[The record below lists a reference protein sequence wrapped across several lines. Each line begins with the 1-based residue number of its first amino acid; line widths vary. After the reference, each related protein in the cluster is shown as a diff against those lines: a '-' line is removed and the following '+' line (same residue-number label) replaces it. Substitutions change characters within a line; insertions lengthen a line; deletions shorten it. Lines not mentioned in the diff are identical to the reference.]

1 MAIDTHYRELIYITA
16 WQHCISL
23 HLVSGIFFPEVPYK
37 YSTTYQALAVL
48 RWWDEISA
56 TSASI
61 FSYLIRYLSHLSSIR
76 YKGCGRQSTTFNSWV
91 LSLVKCRWVS
101 MGKQFGRH
109 WTASLQ
115 VVHIAI
121 TCVHPE
127 SHRYWGEIR
136 GSTVI
141 WDKVFNLSQSK
152 LRPLFGGYF
161 SRILLGYSLVLGL
174 SREQFGTFWNR
185 LLQVGVR
192 WWLRNDPEWSYP

>member
-1 MAIDTHYRELIYITA
+1 MKDTTHSNYGYRYSSPWTHIHT
-16 WQHCISL
+16 SMPTL
-23 HLVSGIFFPEVPYK
+23 HIIASCVRDFFPEFPYK

-109 WTASLQ
+109 WTASLL

-121 TCVHPE
+121 TCE
-127 SHRYWGEIR
+127 LLCI
-136 GSTVI
+136 
-141 WDKVFNLSQSK
+141 LS
-152 LRPLFGGYF
+152 L
-161 SRILLGYSLVLGL
+161 LVLRRDQRINCDLGQGL
-174 SREQFGTFWNR
+174 QLVPIEIEAFFWRVFFKDTFG
-185 LLQVGVR
+185 L
-192 WWLRNDPEWSYP
+192 